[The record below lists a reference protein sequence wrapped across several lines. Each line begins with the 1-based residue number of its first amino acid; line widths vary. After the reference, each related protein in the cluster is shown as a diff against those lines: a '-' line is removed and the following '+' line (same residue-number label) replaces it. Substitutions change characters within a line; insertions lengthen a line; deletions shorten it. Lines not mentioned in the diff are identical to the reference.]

1 MHLRGFGNSQ
11 SQQTVVCPAR
21 SRVLDFYCLTLTTNE
36 TRSLTL
42 MATKKGSV
50 LKAFITAV
58 VCVIMIG
65 LGWLSDPLTANDQT
79 AVLSRLL
86 AWFCVAAAAIAFI
99 VAIYFTIR
107 AFTIREPPK
116 ESDLESEGDGINE
129 NPGPNHLSNH

>member
-11 SQQTVVCPAR
+11 SRQNGVCRAR

-50 LKAFITAV
+50 LKAFITAI

-79 AVLSRLL
+79 VLSRLL
-86 AWFCVAAAAIAFI
+86 AWFCVSAAVIALI

-116 ESDLESEGDGINE
+116 ESDSESEGDGINE